1 VKVSLKFTFA
11 STCKT
16 TYICFSPSCV
26 FSSFAMLGALR
37 RCSTVLPRSVAQISS
52 ATRSSTV
59 SRISRPY
66 NAAFITRSLHQ
77 TSQWKQQNA
86 AVAEQEEGLGFQSE
100 QNENGPITTFAE
112 LGQRQLVSKGVVQTL
127 IKDMGLTN
135 MTEVQTATINQ
146 ALEGND
152 IIAQARTGTGKTLGF
167 LIPVLQNILKQDPSL
182 GERSRGYA
190 ARRGNKTTADDIRAI
205 IVSPTRELAEQIA
218 VEAKRLVANT
228 SVIVQTAVG
237 GTQKSA
243 GLRAIQRQGCHILVG
258 TPGRL
263 KDIFSDKY
271 SGVEAPGLDALV
283 FDEADRLLDQGF
295 WPEIQEIIELLPKPE
310 EKSRQTLMFSA
321 TVPNE
326 VQRLVKQ
333 TLRPGYDFVKTVR
346 DDEEPT
352 HTRVPQYL
360 VNVKGLENTVPAIV
374 ELCKNAITEA
384 QQPDGRPFKAIVYFN
399 STAEVTL
406 VSAALTELPVDED
419 SIVPQQNSR
428 SRHRDVPSA
437 LYPARIFEIH
447 SRLSQAQRT
456 RASDSFRRCSSGI
469 LLSSDVTARGMDF
482 PEVTH
487 VIQVGIPRDRDTY
500 IHRIGRTARA
510 GKEGQGWLISPS
522 IEAQELP
529 RKLRDLPLQKDTTL
543 ATATVDMTREADV
556 PKSAA
561 TILSQVAEAYKRVPM
576 QTKADAYKGYIGT
589 YAFVRKKALVN
600 AINNLS
606 RYAWGMS
613 TPPEI
618 SSKLAG
624 RVGLSRVPG
633 LNIDGRIIEGS
644 LDDVDDRPIR
654 SGDARGGYG
663 GSRNRSFSND
673 RNDSGRGSGG
683 FGRGGFGGD
692 RGGDRRGGY
701 GGGDRAGGFSRG
713 GDRGGYGGGERSGYG
728 GGERRGG
735 FASRGGDRG
744 GFASRGGD
752 RGGDRSFNF
761 GGESRSSA
769 SRGGDRY

>member
-1 VKVSLKFTFA
+1 
-11 STCKT
+11 
-16 TYICFSPSCV
+16 
-26 FSSFAMLGALR
+26 MLGALR
-37 RCSTVLPRSVAQISS
+37 RCSTALPRSVAHISS
-52 ATRSSTV
+52 ASRISAV
-59 SRISRPY
+59 SKISRPY
-66 NAAFITRSLHQ
+66 NAALITRSLHQ
-77 TSQWKQQNA
+77 TSQWKQQNV
-86 AVAEQEEGLGFQSE
+86 AVAESEGLGFQSE

-112 LGQRQLVSKGVVQTL
+112 LGKRQLVSKGVIQTL
-127 IKDMGLTN
+127 IKDMGLEN

-146 ALEGND
+146 ALNGND
-152 IIAQARTGTGKTLGF
+152 ILAQAKTGTGKTLGF
-167 LIPVLQNILKQDPSL
+167 LIPVLQNILKTDSAL

-190 ARRGNKTTADDIRAI
+190 ARRNNRTTADDIRAI

-295 WPEIQEIIELLPKPE
+295 WPEIQEIMNLLPKPE

-321 TVPNE
+321 TVPRE
-326 VQRLVKQ
+326 VQKLVRE
-333 TLRPGYDFVKTVR
+333 TLRPGFDFVKTVR

-352 HTRVPQYL
+352 HARVPQHL
-360 VNVKGLENTVPAIV
+360 VTVNGLENTVPAIV
-374 ELCKNAITEA
+374 ELCKSAIADAT
-384 QQPDGRPFKAIVYFN
+384 QPDARPFKAIIYFN

-406 VSAALTELPVDED
+406 ASAALTELPIDED
-419 SIVPQQNSR
+419 SIQPQQDSR
-428 SRHRDVPSA
+428 SRYRTVPSA

-456 RASDSFRRCSSGI
+456 RASDNFRKCSSGI
-469 LLSSDVTARGMDF
+469 LVSSDVTARGMDF
-482 PEVTH
+482 PNVTH
-487 VIQVGIPRDRDTY
+487 VIQVGMPRDRETY

-510 GKEGQGWLISPS
+510 GKEGEGWLISPM
-522 IEAQELP
+522 IEAQDVP
-529 RKLRDLPLQKDTTL
+529 RKLRDMPLQKNTSL
-543 ATATVDMTREADV
+543 ATASVDMTREADV
-556 PKSAA
+556 PRSAA
-561 TILSQVAEAYKRVPM
+561 TVLAQVAEAYKRVPM

-589 YAFVRKKALVN
+589 YGFIRKKALVK

-606 RYAWGMS
+606 RYGWGMS

-618 SSKLAG
+618 GSALAR

-633 LNIDGRIIEGS
+633 LNIDGTVIEGN
-644 LDDVDDRPIR
+644 LDDIDDRPVR
-654 SGDARGGYG
+654 SGDSSGFGYG
-663 GSRNRSFSND
+663 GSRNRAYSGD
-673 RNDSGRGSGG
+673 RFGG
-683 FGRGGFGGD
+683 GRGGFDRGGSRGGSYNDRSGGD
-692 RGGDRRGGY
+692 R
-701 GGGDRAGGFSRG
+701 GGFSRG
-713 GDRGGYGGGERSGYG
+713 GDRGGFNRGGDRGGF

-735 FASRGGDRG
+735 FSSRGGDRT
-744 GFASRGGD
+744 
-752 RGGDRSFNF
+752 F
-761 GGESRSSA
+761 GGESRGGF